1 MLQDEYIYQEILEQE
16 SIALQ
21 HQQLSRPEWP
31 VHGGRVI
38 ITGAGDSYCAALF
51 GQWLIEQHRP
61 IEALPAL
68 EASRAA
74 PDLGKKD
81 LLIAISVSG
90 YTPRVLEASQRAL
103 AAGAELAAITDN
115 PQSPLA
121 QIATN
126 LWPIYASPVKELQYS
141 NYDDEMAKQYV
152 GYHHDVAQTKS
163 FWAVLLTLVRA
174 ASVEM
179 DWQVLWQH
187 TRTLLAPSFYQ
198 PLVSQA
204 GEWARSQQT
213 FFLGCGWA
221 KIAARFAVYKMYEF
235 NRLAHF
241 TGIEEY
247 CHTHYFITRPG
258 DTIVFLI
265 DDFDSARRAVEI
277 APVLRDMFSARIIWL
292 QQGTAGSD
300 SLPAAFMDW
309 LYLLQTPETNQPLQ
323 RFLNTILALEWFT
336 YSIGR
341 VGAPNINTFHA
352 GYDTER
358 LVAGTLQT
366 IRSSTVRVCK
376 AR

>member
-141 NYDDEMAKQYV
+141 NYDDD
-152 GYHHDVAQTKS
+152 DVAQTKS